1 MKKAFDQ
8 TVRELKREVNK
19 KVLKVPGVEQ
29 KILDATSNE
38 LWGPHGSL
46 LADIAQATRNYQEYQ
61 IIMHVI
67 WKRLNDTG
75 KNWRHVYKSLTVLEY
90 LVGHGAERV
99 VDEIKEHAYQISTLS
114 DFQYIDSSGKDQGNN
129 VRRKSQALVSLVND
143 KERIQEIRQKA
154 LANKDKYRPAFSS
167 GGSHKSTSSSGYG
180 DRYDD
185 DRYEG
190 RYGSRDDD
198 RNGYGRERDL
208 GYKDDDRYA
217 KDGEFYKNG
226 DGYSRDSDEHSG
238 RGSYKNDDH
247 RSGRGND
254 DYQFGPR
261 KSFDKDR
268 EHSYEEDES
277 YSYRNGGGRAN
288 DASPDERHIER
299 KLSERSVGAPPNY
312 ESAVR
317 NDDNKMLDEGDGE
330 VGTSTDSKT
339 VLPAAPKASSPQ
351 NTSHDQQHAVAGVPL
366 TTASTDDSSFD
377 EFDPRGFTPAINFAP
392 PAAVYTSFAANGS
405 AVDLF
410 GSTSS
415 LDPVDSLALVLAAPI
430 TSSTETEMAATNS
443 GFGMDFVALSSA
455 SVALTQP
462 AEDPFGDVPFKAI
475 SHETF
480 PNQQQNSVPPS
491 SSSSFASPVTSLATS
506 EPVLAAGPLLE
517 TTSLDFDFGDSL
529 GGLTYMPP
537 ASNSPFHSAN
547 PTVIASE
554 SPFAPPN
561 IDPLSAHPGPSNL
574 PTTNMMYGYTSFP
587 APGLP
592 ALSSHAS
599 QHFPSANAPP
609 ANAGFLPQQLGSS
622 IPPALPQQ
630 LGSSIPPAQPMTVP
644 QRTSP
649 NISAPSNAKPVSDA
663 FETKSSVWADTLN
676 RGLVNLNISG
686 AKTNPLSDIGVD
698 FDSINRLERR
708 KEKSSV
714 NSMSSAAAMTMGKAM
729 GSGSGIGRGAAI
741 NQAMRPT
748 MGMGMGVAGPGFG
761 GPGGVAGPGFGGPGG
776 MGMGMRGSGPG
787 PGGMGLGM
795 GGGGPGY
802 GGPGGMG
809 MGIGS
814 YGGSMNPGIGMGMG
828 MAGRPLPE
836 MQSPATAFP
845 GGAYNN
851 PTGTGGY
858 GPHQPYGGAYR

>member
-46 LADIAQATRNYQEYQ
+46 LADIALATRNYQEYQ

-75 KNWRHVYKSLTVLEY
+75 KNWRHVYKSLTVLEF
-90 LVGHGAERV
+90 LVGHGSERV
-99 VDEIKEHAYQISTLS
+99 IDEIKEHAYQISTLS

-143 KERIQEIRQKA
+143 KERIQEVRQKA
-154 LANKDKYRPAFSS
+154 LANKDKFRPTFSS

-185 DRYEG
+185 DRYES
-190 RYGSRDDD
+190 RYGSREDD
-198 RNGYGRERDL
+198 RNGYGRERDS

-247 RSGRGND
+247 RGGRGND

-299 KLSERSVGAPPNY
+299 KLSEQSVGAPPNY

-317 NDDNKMLDEGDGE
+317 NDNNNMQDERDGG

-339 VLPAAPKASSPQ
+339 VLPAAPKASSSQ
-351 NTSHDQQHAVAGVPL
+351 NTGHGQQHAVAGVPL
-366 TTASTDDSSFD
+366 TSASMDDTSFD
-377 EFDPRGFTPAINFAP
+377 EFDPRGFTPAVNFAP
-392 PAAVYTSFAANGS
+392 PSYASSAASGS
-405 AVDLF
+405 AADLF

-415 LDPVDSLALVLAAPI
+415 LDPVDSLALVLTAPI
-430 TSSTETEMAATNS
+430 TSSTETEMATTNA

-455 SVALTQP
+455 SVAFSQP

-475 SHETF
+475 SHGDF
-480 PNQQQNSVPPS
+480 PNQNSVPPS
-491 SSSSFASPVTSLATS
+491 SSSSFPLPATSLATS
-506 EPVLAAGPLLE
+506 EPVAAAGLMLE
-517 TTSLDFDFGDSL
+517 ATSLDFGFGDPLS
-529 GGLTYMPP
+529 GLTYMPP
-537 ASNSPFHSAN
+537 ASNSPFYSAD
-547 PTVIASE
+547 PAVTASE
-554 SPFAPPN
+554 SPFGPPN
-561 IDPLSAHPGPSNL
+561 IDPLGAHPGLSNL
-574 PTTNMMYGYTSFP
+574 PTPNMMYGYTSFP

-592 ALSSHAS
+592 ALSPYAS
-599 QHFPSANAPP
+599 QHIPSANAPP
-609 ANAGFLPQQLGSS
+609 TDAGFLPQQPGSS

-630 LGSSIPPAQPMTVP
+630 LGSSIPPAQPMAAA
-644 QRTSP
+644 QRTIT
-649 NISAPSNAKPVSDA
+649 NISAPSSAKPASDA
-663 FETKSSVWADTLN
+663 FETKSSVWTDTLN

-686 AKTNPLSDIGVD
+686 AKTNPLADIGVD

-708 KEKSSV
+708 KEKSSA

-729 GSGSGIGRGAAI
+729 GSGSGISRGGAI

-748 MGMGMGVAGPGFG
+748 MGMGMGGGGPGFG
-761 GPGGVAGPGFGGPGG
+761 MGMGMRGGGPGSGGPGG
-776 MGMGMRGSGPG
+776 MGMGM
-787 PGGMGLGM
+787 

-802 GGPGGMG
+802 AVPGGMG
-809 MGIGS
+809 MGIGG
-814 YGGSMNPGIGMGMG
+814 YGGAVNPGMGMG
-828 MAGRPLPE
+828 GAGRPPPE

-845 GGAYNN
+845 GAAYNN
-851 PTGTGGY
+851 PIGSGGY
-858 GPHQPYGGAYR
+858 GSQQPYGGGYR